1 VADVAKAHARGHHL
15 DGAPHGLVGHLADA
29 PAADGRLAHVE
40 HAAGVAVPAVLDDRD
55 VDIDDIALLQPALA
69 GNAVAD
75 DVVDRGAD
83 RLGKTAVIERAR
95 GRRPSWPGDVL
106 VADRV
111 ELVGRDPGLH
121 VRTDHVE
128 HFRGEAACLTHAVTL
143 GGGLLDGH
151 GHFAGGL
158 PSRVP
163 SLSKE
168 GELHPGSTT

>member
-1 VADVAKAHARGHHL
+1 VADVAESHARGHHL
-15 DGAPHGLVGHLADA
+15 DAAAHGLVGHLADA

-83 RLGKTAVIERAR
+83 RLGKTAVIEGR
-95 GRRPSWPGDVL
+95 GDGVQRPGDVL
-106 VADRV
+106 VAEGV
-111 ELVGRDPGLH
+111 ELVGRDPRLH
-121 VRTDHVE
+121 VGTDHVE
-128 HFRGEAACLTHAVTL
+128 HFGGQAPGPAHAVTL
-143 GGGLLDGH
+143 GCGLLDGH
-151 GHFAGGL
+151 GHIAGGL
-158 PSRVP
+158 PSRGPMV
-163 SLSKE
+163 SEE